1 MNNNSDQCGSE
12 DHMSRVILS
21 KLILKYRFNTTL
33 SHAISRIFI
42 ETNNVQ

>member
-21 KLILKYRFNTTL
+21 KLILNIDSIPL
-33 SHAISRIFI
+33 CHM
-42 ETNNVQ
+42 Q